1 MIVNFIPLL
10 LPESPDLPPDFSLPS
25 LPTLPT
31 TLGPGAGNISIPV
44 SAEDW
49 ARRSMTAVVSLSGEV
64 VADPPLFL
72 SCWKTIMY
80 QARAPSE
87 EVGRSKLTLSGD
99 EDVEED
105 RKPFFSLEPLI
116 LELLSCFRFLGFFDV
131 LESSSERLRLMSR
144 LEEEEEPDNDFSS
157 RSGMISNPAAP
168 AAPPPEE
175 DIDDF
180 LDAAAAAEEDP
191 GGGGAA
197 ADMRSC
203 PASGMMDTEGLM
215 SACGPMALEA
225 EVSFILVS
233 WNSCLIGS
241 RRTDD
246 SLEVEEE
253 ADEEGLAVDFRLG
266 FPASGFNA
274 VSRGPYSFKDA
285 VLA

>member
-1 MIVNFIPLL
+1 M
-10 LPESPDLPPDFSLPS
+10 
-25 LPTLPT
+25 
-31 TLGPGAGNISIPV
+31 
-44 SAEDW
+44 
-49 ARRSMTAVVSLSGEV
+49 
-64 VADPPLFL
+64 
-72 SCWKTIMY
+72 
-80 QARAPSE
+80 
-87 EVGRSKLTLSGD
+87 
-99 EDVEED
+99 EED
-105 RKPFFSLEPLI
+105 KKFFFSLDPLI

-131 LESSSERLRLMSR
+131 LESSSERLRLISR
-144 LEEEEEPDNDFSS
+144 LEEEEPGNDFSS
-157 RSGMISNPAAP
+157 RSGMISKPAA
-168 AAPPPEE
+168 AAPPPED

-180 LDAAAAAEEDP
+180 LVAAAAAEEGPDG

-215 SACGPMALEA
+215 SAWGPIAFEA

-246 SLEVEEE
+246 SLEVVEEE
-253 ADEEGLAVDFRLG
+253 VADEEGLAVDFRLG

-285 VLA
+285 AFAWKAMQILF